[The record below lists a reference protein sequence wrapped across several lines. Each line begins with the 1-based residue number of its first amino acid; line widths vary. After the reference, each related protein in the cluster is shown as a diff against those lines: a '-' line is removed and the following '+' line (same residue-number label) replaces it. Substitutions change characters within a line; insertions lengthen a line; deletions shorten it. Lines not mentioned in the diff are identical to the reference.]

1 MVSLHTSDGNSARK
15 GVRQE
20 DTGEPVFL
28 GLARLLLSRQ
38 AFHTFLIVHRDQW
51 VIQNYAALAA
61 QTHQNQAFLSAYL
74 VVYTSL
80 R

>member
-1 MVSLHTSDGNSARK
+1 MGIQPEIREETRGK
-15 GVRQE
+15 
-20 DTGEPVFL
+20 PVQR
-28 GLARLLLSRQ
+28 LARPLLFEGLLY
-38 AFHTFLIVHRDQW
+38 FLIKHGDQW
-51 VIQNYAALAA
+51 VMQSYAALAA